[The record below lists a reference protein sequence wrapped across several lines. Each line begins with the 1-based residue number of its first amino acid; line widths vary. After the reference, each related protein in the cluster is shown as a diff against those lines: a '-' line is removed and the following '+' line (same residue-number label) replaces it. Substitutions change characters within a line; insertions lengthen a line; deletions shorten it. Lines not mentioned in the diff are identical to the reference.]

1 MGFFGKDG
9 YFLSIKKII
18 KVLVVDDSLVF
29 RETLA
34 RGIAKDPGLEVVAT
48 AVDPYDA
55 RDKIIRFD
63 PDVMS
68 LDMEMPRMNGIEF
81 LQKLMPQHPLPVVMV
96 SGVNVNVFEAL
107 KAGAVD
113 FVHKP
118 DLQSKMSIDAL
129 INELIVKLKIASTA
143 KLDHWKAPSNLP
155 VHIEKIGSNTDV
167 KIIAI
172 GASTGGTEAIAA
184 IVKDFAPNMPG
195 TVIVQ
200 HMPPVFTKMYA
211 ERLNNN
217 CLMEV
222 REAQNGDRVY
232 PGRIL
237 IAPGDFQM
245 RLKKAGAEYMVECYK
260 GEKVSGHCPSV
271 DVLFHSV
278 AEQTARTAV
287 GVILTGMGSDGA
299 KGLLEMR
306 RRGARTLGQN
316 EESSVVYGMP
326 KVAFELGAVERQAP
340 LEEISRLIYG
350 LARQHKD
357 YK

>member
-1 MGFFGKDG
+1 
-9 YFLSIKKII
+9 LNIKKKV
-18 KVLVVDDSLVF
+18 KVLIVDDSLVF

-34 RGIAKDPGLEVVAT
+34 RGIAKDPALEVVAT

-55 RDKIIRFD
+55 RDKIIQYE
-63 PDVMS
+63 PDVLT

-81 LQKLMPQHPLPVVMV
+81 LNKLMPQHPLPVVMV
-96 SGVNVNVFEAL
+96 SGVDVNVFEAL

-118 DLQSKMSIDAL
+118 DLQSKIGIEPL

-143 KLDHWKAPSNLP
+143 KLGHWKTSTAPHGHLGRVGNSSE
-155 VHIEKIGSNTDV
+155 I

-172 GASTGGTEAIAA
+172 GASTGGTEAIANV
-184 IVKDFAPNMPG
+184 IKDFAPDMPG

-211 ERLNNN
+211 DRLNNS

-222 REAQNGDRVY
+222 KEAENGDRLY

-245 RLKKAGAEYMVECYK
+245 RLKKNGAEYSVECFK
-260 GEKVSGHCPSV
+260 GDKVNGHCPSV

-278 AEQTARTAV
+278 AEHSARQAV
-287 GVILTGMGSDGA
+287 GVILTGMGADGA
-299 KGLLEMR
+299 KGLLAMR
-306 RRGARTLGQN
+306 QRGSRTLGQN
-316 EESSVVYGMP
+316 EETSVVYGMP

-340 LEEISRLIYG
+340 LEEISRMIYG
-350 LARQHKD
+350 LVHKR
-357 YK
+357 